1 MASLES
7 QLCPLNSARP
17 LGPTWVP
24 LLYAAAWT
32 LFRQEAGATMGSPH
46 LFLRDCCP
54 ALPEIQW
61 LKTLVSNVIS
71 EFFIVS
77 GRDVNP
83 ATSFGESVNGGEH
96 V

>member
-1 MASLES
+1 MI
-7 QLCPLNSARP
+7 ARP
-17 LGPTWVP
+17 LGPTWAP
-24 LLYAAAWT
+24 LLYAAVWT
-32 LFRQEAGATMGSPH
+32 LFRQEGGASIGSPR

-54 ALPEIQW
+54 ALPETQW
-61 LKTLVSNVIS
+61 LQTLVSNVIS

-83 ATSFGESVNGGEH
+83 TLATSFGESVNGGEH